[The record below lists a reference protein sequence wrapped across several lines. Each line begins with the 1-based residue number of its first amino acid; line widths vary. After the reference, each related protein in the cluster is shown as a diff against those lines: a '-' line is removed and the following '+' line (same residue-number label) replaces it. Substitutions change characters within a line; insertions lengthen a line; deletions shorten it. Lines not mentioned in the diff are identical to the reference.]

1 MSSEYAEKRIKDA
14 LKLARGNRNKARQ
27 QLIAWTYEDPK
38 LLHALTKAHLS
49 GIIAYNIERVASGR
63 ADAAKAQREAPPP
76 QKQPPQKQPTQQ
88 AQAAQKPKKEES
100 FGMQILKAAS
110 GSHEVFGLEDLGR
123 PQKRGAA
130 SQNHINAIRALAKGQ
145 SDSRH

>member
-1 MSSEYAEKRIKDA
+1 MSSEYAENRIKDA

-27 QLIAWTYEDPK
+27 QLIAWTYEDAK

-49 GIIAYNIERVASGR
+49 GIVAYNIERVASGR
-63 ADAAKAQREAPPP
+63 ADAAKAKREAPPP
-76 QKQPPQKQPTQQ
+76 PSPQQKQPPRQ
-88 AQAAQKPKKEES
+88 AQAPQKPKQEET
-100 FGMQILKAAS
+100 FGMQILKAAT
-110 GSHEVFGLEDLGR
+110 GSPEVFGLEDQGR

-145 SDSRH
+145 SDSKH